1 MTRYAIRR
9 IALFPA
15 FKFGSSVGGVIMLLP
30 GFLFGLLTRAVV
42 GILRSWLE
50 AWQALSVGPLE
61 ADPLNLLKLSGFLHS
76 LQTWDDRGWLLI
88 LILTLATVAIGA
100 LLAGLLTLMGAVV
113 YNFLATLTG
122 GLAVEVQPVGVP
134 AGGMLPAGRRGAAP
148 GQRSRGAEER
158 GSGGVGEQGRLLGRP
173 SAQEGVWLALSGN
186 LQQRWPLKPGV
197 TRLGSAPNNDITLA
211 DLALRHAEIR
221 FEEDRYVLYD
231 LSNGQTWVNDR
242 HIAGRNMLKEG
253 FKIRLGNHELIFH
266 RQS

>member
-30 GFLFGLLTRAVV
+30 GFLLGLLTRAVV

-61 ADPLNLLKLSGFLHS
+61 ADPLNLLKLSDFLLK
-76 LQTWDDRGWLLI
+76 LQAWDDRGWLLI
-88 LILTLATVAIGA
+88 LILTLATAAIGA
-100 LLAGLLTLMGAVV
+100 LLAGLLTLLGAVV

-122 GLAVEVQPVGVP
+122 GLAVEVQPVGG
-134 AGGMLPAGRRGAAP
+134 ATGGRLPAEGRGAAP
-148 GQRSRGAEER
+148 EQRGRGAEGR
-158 GSGGVGEQGRLLGRP
+158 RSGGAGEQGRLLQRP
-173 SAQEGVWLALSGN
+173 SAQDGAWLTLSGN
-186 LQQRWPLKPGV
+186 PQQRWPLKSGV
-197 TRLGSAPNNDITLA
+197 TRLGSAPDNDVTLA

-221 FEEDRYVLYD
+221 FEGDRYILYD

-242 HIAGRNMLKEG
+242 HVAGRNLLKEG
-253 FKIRLGNHELIFH
+253 FKIRLGSHELIFH